1 MNNSINPSF
10 LEGPL
15 FGLLGVQYRLRSFFL
30 CIGHTALSWNT
41 QQKLVQLIVFMLH
54 CHLVTP
60 AFFKIIIII
69 FISIY
74 YILLYWWTVSI
85 GIKKKS
91 DDVWGNQAHLIS
103 NLSELELHKISS
115 S

>member
-1 MNNSINPSF
+1 M
-10 LEGPL
+10 
-15 FGLLGVQYRLRSFFL
+15 
-30 CIGHTALSWNT
+30 GHTAKAGAANCIYVTLST
-41 QQKLVQLIVFMLH
+41 P
-54 CHLVTP
+54 CHSI
-60 AFFKIIIII
+60 FFKIIIII

-74 YILLYWWTVSI
+74 YILLWWTVSI

-103 NLSELELHKISS
+103 NLSEPELHKISS

>member
-15 FGLLGVQYRLRSFFL
+15 FGLLGVQYQLRSFFL

-54 CHLVTP
+54 CLHLVTP
-60 AFFKIIIII
+60 SFFKIIIII
-69 FISIY
+69 SISIY

-85 GIKKKS
+85 GIKKNLMMFGVIK
-91 DDVWGNQAHLIS
+91 LI
-103 NLSELELHKISS
+103 
-115 S
+115 